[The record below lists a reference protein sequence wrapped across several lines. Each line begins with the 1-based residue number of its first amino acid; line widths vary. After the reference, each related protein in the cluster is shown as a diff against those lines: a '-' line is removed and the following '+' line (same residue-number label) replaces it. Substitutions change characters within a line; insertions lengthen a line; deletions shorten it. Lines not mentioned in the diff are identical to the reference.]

1 MDIANFLIARPSGAM
16 PDDRATSLPEPA
28 ATLEARALQAS
39 ELFKVLA
46 HKNRLKLLYL
56 LAEQERSVA
65 ELETALSL
73 SQAMVSQQLTRL
85 RLQRIVSTRRV
96 GRRIFYRLNDRGV
109 GAVIAATL
117 DATAAHWT
125 KAHA

>member
-1 MDIANFLIARPSGAM
+1 MDIANFLIARPLGAM

-39 ELFKVLA
+39 DLFKVLA

-96 GRRIFYRLNDRGV
+96 GRRIFYRLNDSGV